1 MGVGGCGGC
10 RARPE
15 TRRSFPGGRGGV
27 GLPRRRLLP
36 LVPPPPPELRL
47 PRNGRLKGRERRG
60 ARGRGRRES
69 LSARR
74 SRRPQSGGV
83 PGRPGRPTREPAATR
98 ARIQPQLSGRACGAR
113 GLGGPRVAAAAARR
127 RRRGACAARAGRR
140 GGEGPA
146 RLPSTHPGFSPWRWS
161 LGDRR
166 RHWARWSPS
175 RAEPESPPPPPPP
188 LPGSLPARRPGC
200 GGQRAA
206 GARADEGRA
215 LRSAPE
221 TGPSA
226 ARPARCTSLHP
237 TLAPISTPSR
247 SAAPQLRST
256 WRKEE
261 EGTLLQIPHAAPLL
275 IYLISSRRQPYF
287 FSTHWQKT
295 PKLRSNFSKKREAK
309 RASED

>member
-1 MGVGGCGGC
+1 MGVGGGGGC

-36 LVPPPPPELRL
+36 LVPPPPELRL
-47 PRNGRLKGRERRG
+47 PRKEG
-60 ARGRGRRES
+60 AAAGAGGGRGRRES

-74 SRRPQSGGV
+74 SRRPQSGGA
-83 PGRPGRPTREPAATR
+83 PGRPGRPPREPAATR
-98 ARIQPQLSGRACGAR
+98 ARIQPQISGRARGAR
-113 GLGGPRVAAAAARR
+113 GLSGPRVAAAAAR

-200 GGQRAA
+200 GGQRAG

-226 ARPARCTSLHP
+226 ARDVAGLCSSKT
-237 TLAPISTPSR
+237 
-247 SAAPQLRST
+247 SAAEPTCEPS
-256 WRKEE
+256 
-261 EGTLLQIPHAAPLL
+261 
-275 IYLISSRRQPYF
+275 
-287 FSTHWQKT
+287 
-295 PKLRSNFSKKREAK
+295 
-309 RASED
+309 